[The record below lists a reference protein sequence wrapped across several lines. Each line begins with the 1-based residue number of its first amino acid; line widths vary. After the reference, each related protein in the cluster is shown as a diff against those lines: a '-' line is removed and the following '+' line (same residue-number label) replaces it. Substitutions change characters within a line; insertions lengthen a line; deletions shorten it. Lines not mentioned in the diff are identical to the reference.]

1 MVMDQQTALER
12 QQALYREKNAHL
24 RQYLEP
30 VEPYEFYREIF
41 PEGSF
46 ERKGHFEDAKGN
58 GIALVVPQKSKVVQ
72 ENGVALEIKGDG
84 KANRHVITDELRE
97 LEDIKGTDFTI
108 MSPISYFGRQRRG
121 QNARYLYAMVFDLDG
136 VGMPQ
141 LRDTLHQ
148 MNKDIIPKATFVVNS
163 GTGLHLY
170 YVLTEPIPMYPQ
182 NQKILKELK
191 YALIRQIWNRF
202 TSSIKEPQMQGI
214 LQGFRVVGT
223 SSKLGKDYPVVAYR
237 YGGAVGLEKLLDY
250 IPDSNGEQQR
260 IEALMRKSRL
270 SLAEAKEKYP
280 DWYERRVVK
289 KERRGRW
296 TVKRDLYDWWL
307 HRIAD
312 EIRVG
317 HRFYG
322 IMTLAIYAK
331 KCGIDEAE
339 LRRDAFALLKP
350 YDDMSV
356 EDINRF
362 TKDDIVCA
370 LEMFNE
376 DYVTFPRDDIAKL
389 SGMTMPVN
397 KRNWL
402 KQDQH
407 LYLARR
413 RKEDM
418 KAVGISMKS
427 AEGRPTAEKIV
438 HVWRQKH
445 PDGRKAD
452 CHRDTGLDPKT
463 IRKWWDSEPSAVWQE
478 DGHMVARVRPSQALS
493 DLLVEALGHGKD

>member
-1 MVMDQQTALER
+1 MAMDQQTALER

-46 ERKGHFEDAKGN
+46 ERKGHFEDSKGN
-58 GIALVVPQKSKVVQ
+58 GIALVVPPKSKVVQ

-121 QNARYLYAMVFDLDG
+121 QNARFLYAMVFDLDG

-182 NQKILKELK
+182 NQKVLKELK
-191 YALIRQIWNRF
+191 YALTRQIWNRF

-237 YGGAVGLEKLLDY
+237 YGGAVELEKLLDY

-260 IEALMRKSRL
+260 IQALMRKSRL

-350 YDDMSV
+350 YDDMSE

-376 DYVTFPRDDIAKL
+376 DYVTFPSDDIAKL

-402 KQDQH
+402 KQNQH

-438 HVWRQKH
+438 HVWRQQH

-493 DLLVEALGHGKD
+493 DLLVDALKKSED